1 MIILLVEWLRAH
13 GIDFGFFRLIEYSS
27 FRLMMALA
35 TALTVSLLFGFKII
49 VFLYRRRM
57 TDTSGDFL
65 SLPASGKK
73 GTPTGGGI
81 MILASL
87 ALALFLWADF
97 RNPFLVPLVIGT
109 FVMGVIGFI
118 DDYLKVRFKS
128 SLYGL
133 SRSMKTILQILIII
147 PFLWFFVSSASP
159 IPEAIRTSVFIPF
172 YKNAL
177 FSPPIWLFSFYF
189 VTAVYAICN
198 AVNITDGKDGLSGG
212 TTSIALAVF
221 LVFAYVIGDVRLS
234 NILLFPHIHGASE
247 IAIFLGALI
256 GGIAGFLWYN
266 AYPAEIF
273 MGDTGS
279 LAIGLSAGLVVFFIK
294 QELLFPLVGGVFVIH
309 NFTSLIQDFYIRKKG
324 RRFFH
329 RAPFHH
335 ELSHLGMAEPKVV
348 VRLWIISFVLGII
361 GLLSLKIR

>member
-1 MIILLVEWLRAH
+1 
-13 GIDFGFFRLIEYSS
+13 
-27 FRLMMALA
+27 
-35 TALTVSLLFGFKII
+35 
-49 VFLYRRRM
+49 
-57 TDTSGDFL
+57 
-65 SLPASGKK
+65 
-73 GTPTGGGI
+73 
-81 MILASL
+81 MILAAFAISL
-87 ALALFLWADF
+87 VLWGDF
-97 RNPFLVPLVIGT
+97 RNPFLLTLLIGT
-109 FVMGVIGFI
+109 FAMGTVGFI

-133 SRSMKTILQILIII
+133 SRSMKTLLQLVIIV
-147 PFLWFFVSSASP
+147 PFLWFFISSSSP
-159 IPEAIRTSVFIPF
+159 IPEEIRTVVFIPF

-177 FSPPIWLFSFYF
+177 LNPPVWLFALYF
-189 VTAVYAICN
+189 VVAVYSICN

-221 LVFAYVIGDVRLS
+221 LIFAYVIGDFRLS
-234 NILLFPHIHGASE
+234 NILLFPHIQGASE
-247 IAIFLGALI
+247 IAVFLAAMI

-266 AYPAEIF
+266 TYPAEIF

-279 LAIGLSAGLVVFFIK
+279 LAIGLSAGLAVFFIK
-294 QELLFPLVGGVFVIH
+294 QEMLFPLVGGVFVMH
-309 NFTSLIQDFYIRKKG
+309 NLTSLIQDYSIRKRG

-361 GLLSLKIR
+361 GLMSLKIR